1 MLDLAKKI
9 ILKVFNPKI
18 IKAFGLYYLFLVT
31 AFKLLQGLS
40 IPYHLVWIIS
50 AILFRITS
58 TIYKTIF
65 IENIRLENY
74 YEIPVIKNKKK
85 LFIKSWIVFRN
96 ALIGDLFI
104 VLGIVLLIF
113 PGIILA
119 KRFQYVDVISEDL
132 SLGPLKS
139 LKLSSQISKK
149 RGWEIFFSNILI
161 SISITFP
168 IYFLILLN
176 KSFFDLAN
184 AIYLMWVIYSVD
196 VFIIMP
202 NYKKHINEKLS
213 N

>member
-9 ILKVFNPKI
+9 IIKVFNPKT
-18 IKAFGLYYLFLVT
+18 IKAFGPYYLFLVT

-40 IPYHLVWIIS
+40 IPYPLVWIIS

-74 YEIPVIKNKKK
+74 ETPVIKNKKK

-184 AIYLMWVIYSVD
+184 ALYLMWVIYSVD

>member
-40 IPYHLVWIIS
+40 IPYPLVWIIS

-149 RGWEIFFSNILI
+149 RGWQIFFSNILI

-184 AIYLMWVIYSVD
+184 ALYLMWVIYSVD

-202 NYKKHINEKLS
+202 NYKKYVEESK
-213 N
+213 

>member
-31 AFKLLQGLS
+31 AFKLLQGLN
-40 IPYHLVWIIS
+40 IPYPLVWIIS

-74 YEIPVIKNKKK
+74 YETPVIKNKKK

-184 AIYLMWVIYSVD
+184 ALYLMWVIYSVD

-202 NYKKHINEKLS
+202 NYKKYVEESK
-213 N
+213 

>member
-40 IPYHLVWIIS
+40 IPYPLVWIIS

-149 RGWEIFFSNILI
+149 
-161 SISITFP
+161 
-168 IYFLILLN
+168 
-176 KSFFDLAN
+176 
-184 AIYLMWVIYSVD
+184 
-196 VFIIMP
+196 
-202 NYKKHINEKLS
+202 
-213 N
+213 

>member
-40 IPYHLVWIIS
+40 IPYPLVWIIS

-74 YEIPVIKNKKK
+74 ETPVIKNKKK

-184 AIYLMWVIYSVD
+184 ALYLMWVIYSVD

-202 NYKKHINEKLS
+202 NYKKYVEESK
-213 N
+213 

>member
-9 ILKVFNPKI
+9 ILQVFNPKFI
-18 IKAFGLYYLFLVT
+18 RAFGLYYLILIA

-40 IPYHLVWIIS
+40 VPYPLIWIFS
-50 AILFRITS
+50 LILFRITS

-74 YEIPVIKNKKK
+74 YEIPVIQDKKK
-85 LFIKSWIVFRN
+85 LLTKTWVVFRN
-96 ALIGDLFI
+96 AIISDLLIVI
-104 VLGIVLLIF
+104 GIVLLIF

-132 SLGPLKS
+132 LLGPIKS

-149 RGWEIFFSNILI
+149 RGWKIFISNLLI

-168 IYFLILLN
+168 IYFLLLVN

-184 AIYLMWVIYSVD
+184 AFYLMWVIYSVD

-202 NYKKHINEKLS
+202 NYKKYLEESK
-213 N
+213 

>member
-40 IPYHLVWIIS
+40 IPYPLVWIIS

-74 YEIPVIKNKKK
+74 YETPVIKNKKK

-96 ALIGDLFI
+96 ALISDLFI

-149 RGWEIFFSNILI
+149 RGWQIFFSNILI

-184 AIYLMWVIYSVD
+184 ALYLMWVIYSVD

-202 NYKKHINEKLS
+202 NYKKYVEESK
-213 N
+213 

>member
-40 IPYHLVWIIS
+40 IPYPLVWIIS

-74 YEIPVIKNKKK
+74 YETPVIKNKKK

-184 AIYLMWVIYSVD
+184 ALYLMWVIYSVD

-202 NYKKHINEKLS
+202 NYKKYVEESK
-213 N
+213 

>member
-40 IPYHLVWIIS
+40 IPYPLVWIIS

-74 YEIPVIKNKKK
+74 YETPVIKNKKK

-149 RGWEIFFSNILI
+149 RGWKIFFSNILI

-184 AIYLMWVIYSVD
+184 ALYLMWVIYSVD

>member
-40 IPYHLVWIIS
+40 IPYPLVWIIS

-74 YEIPVIKNKKK
+74 ETPVIKNKKK

-149 RGWEIFFSNILI
+149 RGWQIFFSNILI

-184 AIYLMWVIYSVD
+184 ALYLMWVIYSVD

-202 NYKKHINEKLS
+202 NYKKYVEESK
-213 N
+213 

>member
-31 AFKLLQGLS
+31 AFKLLQGLN
-40 IPYHLVWIIS
+40 IPYPLVWIIS

-74 YEIPVIKNKKK
+74 YETPVIKNKKK

-149 RGWEIFFSNILI
+149 RGWKIFFSNILI

-184 AIYLMWVIYSVD
+184 ALYLMWVIYSVD

>member
-40 IPYHLVWIIS
+40 IPYPLVWIIS

-74 YEIPVIKNKKK
+74 ETQVIKNKKK

-184 AIYLMWVIYSVD
+184 ALYLMWVIYSVD

-202 NYKKHINEKLS
+202 NYKKYVEESK
-213 N
+213 

>member
-9 ILKVFNPKI
+9 ILQVFNPKFI
-18 IKAFGLYYLFLVT
+18 RAFGLYYLILIA

-40 IPYHLVWIIS
+40 VPYPLIWIFS
-50 AILFRITS
+50 VILFRITS

-74 YEIPVIKNKKK
+74 YEIPVIQDKKK
-85 LFIKSWIVFRN
+85 LLTKTWVVFRN
-96 ALIGDLFI
+96 AIISDLLIVI
-104 VLGIVLLIF
+104 GIVLLIF

-132 SLGPLKS
+132 LLGPIKS

-149 RGWEIFFSNILI
+149 RGWQIFISNLFI

-168 IYFLILLN
+168 IYFLLLVN

-184 AIYLMWVIYSVD
+184 IFYLMWVIYSVD

-202 NYKKHINEKLS
+202 NYKKHIEETK
-213 N
+213 

>member
-40 IPYHLVWIIS
+40 IPYPLVWIIS

-74 YEIPVIKNKKK
+74 ETPVIKNKKK

-184 AIYLMWVIYSVD
+184 ALYLMWVIYSVD

-213 N
+213 S

>member
-31 AFKLLQGLS
+31 AFKLLQGIS
-40 IPYHLVWIIS
+40 IPYPLVWIIS

-149 RGWEIFFSNILI
+149 RGWQIFFSNILI

-184 AIYLMWVIYSVD
+184 ALYLMWVIYSVD

-202 NYKKHINEKLS
+202 NYKKYVEESK
-213 N
+213 

>member
-40 IPYHLVWIIS
+40 IPHPLVWIIS

-74 YEIPVIKNKKK
+74 ETPVIKNKKK

-149 RGWEIFFSNILI
+149 RGWKIFFSNILI

-184 AIYLMWVIYSVD
+184 ALYLMWVIYSVD

>member
-1 MLDLAKKI
+1 MNCSISDLLI
-9 ILKVFNPKI
+9 
-18 IKAFGLYYLFLVT
+18 
-31 AFKLLQGLS
+31 
-40 IPYHLVWIIS
+40 
-50 AILFRITS
+50 
-58 TIYKTIF
+58 
-65 IENIRLENY
+65 
-74 YEIPVIKNKKK
+74 VI
-85 LFIKSWIVFRN
+85 
-96 ALIGDLFI
+96 
-104 VLGIVLLIF
+104 GIVLLIF

-132 SLGPLKS
+132 LLGPIKS

-149 RGWEIFFSNILI
+149 RGWKIFFSNILI

-184 AIYLMWVIYSVD
+184 ALYLMWVIYSVD

>member
-40 IPYHLVWIIS
+40 IPYPLVWIIS

-74 YEIPVIKNKKK
+74 ETPVIKNKKK

-149 RGWEIFFSNILI
+149 RGWQIFFSNILI

-184 AIYLMWVIYSVD
+184 ALYLMWVIYSVD

-213 N
+213 S

>member
-40 IPYHLVWIIS
+40 IPYPLVWIIS

-184 AIYLMWVIYSVD
+184 ALYLMWVIYSVD

-202 NYKKHINEKLS
+202 NYKKYVEESK
-213 N
+213 